1 MRSDG
6 RIQFKRVNPPV
17 ADLPVVER
25 QVQCQTVR
33 LETLRRG
40 ESIELLAA
48 DGQWRAF
55 KLSWVSPQQR
65 LYVLSRFPDEA
76 RSLDR
81 TQLAELFD
89 RKEARLGE
97 SRSSV
102 DQALEKINEE
112 PQPA

>member
-1 MRSDG
+1 
-6 RIQFKRVNPPV
+6 
-17 ADLPVVER
+17 
-25 QVQCQTVR
+25 VQCQSVR
-33 LETLRRG
+33 LETLKRG
-40 ESIELLAA
+40 AAIELLAA
-48 DGQWRAF
+48 DGQWRSF

-89 RKEARLGE
+89 CNEARLGE

-102 DQALEKINEE
+102 DQAIDSINKE